1 MCDINPPVYTNYLF
15 IYIFTPGSDIPALF
29 HNLEFLFSKA
39 NYILAVFDSIT
50 STGNTSKYQNYYI
63 KIISVIYRY

>member
-1 MCDINPPVYTNYLF
+1 MRDINPPVYTNYLF
-15 IYIFTPGSDIPALF
+15 IYIFTPGSDIPSLF

-50 STGNTSKYQNYYI
+50 STENTSKY
-63 KIISVIYRY
+63 KIIILK